1 MQTPILKNIDCASS
15 VNNKITFSKV
25 IVDINDKEE
34 LDCYLEDGI
43 CPQLLDGKILWEE
56 MCGSS
61 YADAL
66 GLGFHDSMPDNYPNM
81 VTMPPQDAL
90 HSVDDIKKQ
99 CPTIEGDVYIK
110 QYVNPDKYQIILF
123 VNAENPSIWYGFIA
137 LNHQESLDQ
146 SAFSLHAILE
156 MVYVRPE
163 FRGIMLGAVMAR
175 EVGRLLSEQCAS
187 RVEKHEESLTDVY
200 VSVIGQGVTP
210 AGRRCLEEF
219 NDGLAM
225 HLDDSSFED
234 IEMHYSLEDEY

>member
-43 CPQLLDGKILWEE
+43 CPQL
-56 MCGSS
+56 
-61 YADAL
+61 
-66 GLGFHDSMPDNYPNM
+66 LGFHDSMPDNYPNM

>member
-123 VNAENPSIWYGFIA
+123 
-137 LNHQESLDQ
+137 
-146 SAFSLHAILE
+146 ILE